1 MQVWSN
7 GDVTINSGGAGETLA
22 TKIILNIVLRVF
34 KLEVK
39 DNSIKYLISKIY
51 PAYRCLLST
60 RYSIPGMYTIPG
72 ICVPSYLPLRPKRQD
87 SLGVFTLSVIT
98 SLSLCLGVECFP
110 FPPSRSSF
118 FAASS
123 LFPAHTAQPIAHA
136 ILLK

>member
-60 RYSIPGMYTIPG
+60 RYLYLVCIPYL
-72 ICVPSYLPLRPKRQD
+72 VYSYLPTYHYVRKDKIRW
-87 SLGVFTLSVIT
+87 GY
-98 SLSLCLGVECFP
+98 
-110 FPPSRSSF
+110 SRY
-118 FAASS
+118 
-123 LFPAHTAQPIAHA
+123 Q
-136 ILLK
+136 